1 MFRVTLS
8 ATQLWEEQSTRWLWN
23 KSRFHFKDFEWCRAR
38 PSPTW
43 CVALSVT
50 KCDEWKLYLLWNEI
64 DFVWRWLI
72 NAVAERRTWRSKTNL
87 NRNVAVLN
95 CQKWISGDVIWDLL
109 SRKKLP
115 WINEANKQVL
125 LHVCFDTKRNIFR
138 WWAFHW
144 LKRKPLNWNNLALI
158 RDAIYSYSW
167 NLVTVLC

>member
-1 MFRVTLS
+1 MKKFCLIQQSNYKDATQDASTLQNKAKYLNTLKQNVRMFRVTLS

-95 CQKWISGDVIWDLL
+95 CQKWISGDVIWNLW
-109 SRKKLP
+109 S
-115 WINEANKQVL
+115 
-125 LHVCFDTKRNIFR
+125 TKSCLCVSHYNAQYFE
-138 WWAFHW
+138 
-144 LKRKPLNWNNLALI
+144 LM
-158 RDAIYSYSW
+158 SW
-167 NLVTVLC
+167 SSG